1 MSGVRIFLLL
11 FSLIS
16 AAPLLAQSSEAA
28 SDDCLLTL
36 KSPNADFAATAQAH
50 KAQVIA
56 HSGSNL
62 NWWLKAEDCPA
73 LRALPDVA
81 SVSAPSSVI
90 VSLNR
95 GAPLPKADI
104 EKLGGIVYHDFA
116 SISAASIVL
125 PSEKVAALAALPG
138 IKQVREDRSVSPT
151 RKPASTGK

>member
-16 AAPLLAQSSEAA
+16 AAPLLAQSSETA
-28 SDDCLLTL
+28 SNECLLTL
-36 KSPNADFAATAQAH
+36 KSPSDDFAATAQAH

-56 HSGSNL
+56 HSDSNL
-62 NWWLKAEDCPA
+62 NWWLKAEDCSA
-73 LRALPDVA
+73 LRDLPEVV
-81 SVSAPSSVI
+81 SVSTPTTVI

-95 GAPLPKADI
+95 GATLPKTEI
-104 EKLGGIVYHDFA
+104 EKLGGIVFHDFA

-125 PSEKVAALAALPG
+125 PSDKLAALAALPG
-138 IKQVREDRSVSPT
+138 IKQVREDRSVSPV